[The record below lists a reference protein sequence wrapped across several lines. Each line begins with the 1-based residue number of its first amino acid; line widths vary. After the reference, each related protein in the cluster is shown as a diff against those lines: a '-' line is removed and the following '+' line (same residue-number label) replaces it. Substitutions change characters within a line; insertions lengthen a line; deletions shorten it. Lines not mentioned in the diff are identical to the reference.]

1 MSRATRPR
9 THLGRPQR
17 LALARALGV
26 ELLFTWGVRLWPS
39 SLARAAERLGVRATV
54 LRRCLLGRY
63 VSVKA
68 AARVLGRA
76 GR

>member
-9 THLGRPQR
+9 THLGPRRR

-26 ELLFTWGVRLWPS
+26 ERLVAQGVRLWPS

-54 LRRCLLGRY
+54 LRRCLLGRE
-63 VSVKA
+63 VSTKA
-68 AARVLGRA
+68 AARVLRA
-76 GR
+76 ART